1 MKRMIVP
8 VTLVLS
14 FAILGCTHDTDAS
27 AISPGTNVT
36 LQKRD
41 GVTIAGRLVEVRAD
55 RVVVE
60 TREGVKTDVARSDIK
75 ALRPV
80 EADPRAVKGTAGT
93 ASAEPE
99 AAKAEPKPAA
109 GAVDPVES
117 GRVSDAGKSAARP
130 EYREVTVP
138 AGTVLRLELRSSV
151 GSATSRVEDPVHA
164 TLRRAITVNGL
175 TALPAGT
182 AVLGHVTN
190 ARRSARVKG
199 RAQVGFRFTQ
209 VDLPGEGG
217 RHAIRTSAVGRVA
230 PGTKKRDA
238 AEIGGGAVGGAI
250 VGGIV
255 GGGKGAAKGSAIGGA
270 AGTGVVLATR
280 GKEVAVRAGTPVSV
294 RLLAPLTLR
303 VPVK

>member
-1 MKRMIVP
+1 
-8 VTLVLS
+8 
-14 FAILGCTHDTDAS
+14 
-27 AISPGTNVT
+27 
-36 LQKRD
+36 
-41 GVTIAGRLVEVRAD
+41 
-55 RVVVE
+55 
-60 TREGVKTDVARSDIK
+60 VA
-75 ALRPV
+75 
-80 EADPRAVKGTAGT
+80 
-93 ASAEPE
+93 PE
-99 AAKAEPKPAA
+99 APGPESKPAA
-109 GAVDPVES
+109 GAADATGTDRVHS
-117 GRVSDAGKSAARP
+117 GNSAPRP

-164 TLRRAITVNGL
+164 TLRRPITVNGL
-175 TALPAGT
+175 TAIPAGT

-303 VPVK
+303 VLVK